1 MTLPSD
7 FSSANL
13 KVGRSLPA
21 SVGSGTLFMKLGSP
35 PAAGWAPPSAA
46 SEAMPAAAR
55 NSRRCGSDMMLSLR
69 ASEMLYHGSPAT
81 AEQACTT
88 TKVAPGCADHKL

>member
-7 FSSANL
+7 FSKANL

-35 PAAGWAPPSAA
+35 PAAGVAEPSAD

-55 NSRRCGSDMMLSLR
+55 NFRRCGSDMVLSLC
-69 ASEMLYHGSPAT
+69 GPAKCSG
-81 AEQACTT
+81 AARPPKECLL
-88 TKVAPGCADHKL
+88 DHKAGDGVCRPQAG